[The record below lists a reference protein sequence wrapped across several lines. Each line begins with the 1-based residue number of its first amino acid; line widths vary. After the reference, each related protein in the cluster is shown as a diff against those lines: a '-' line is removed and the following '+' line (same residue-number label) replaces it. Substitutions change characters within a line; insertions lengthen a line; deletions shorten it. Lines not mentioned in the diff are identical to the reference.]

1 MGKIVQEIT
10 FNNNYPK
17 LKGEKF
23 ARLIA
28 VFNDMTGELL
38 RHKFPDLMLYDTER
52 DDGRYYHIDK
62 NETFIFLLFLG
73 GNGNLFSSLRKQ
85 NAENIAKYNNSI
97 GDIFRLKIES

>member
-38 RHKFPDLMLYDTER
+38 RQKFPDLMLYDTER
-52 DDGRYYHIDK
+52 DDGRY
-62 NETFIFLLFLG
+62 
-73 GNGNLFSSLRKQ
+73 
-85 NAENIAKYNNSI
+85 
-97 GDIFRLKIES
+97 